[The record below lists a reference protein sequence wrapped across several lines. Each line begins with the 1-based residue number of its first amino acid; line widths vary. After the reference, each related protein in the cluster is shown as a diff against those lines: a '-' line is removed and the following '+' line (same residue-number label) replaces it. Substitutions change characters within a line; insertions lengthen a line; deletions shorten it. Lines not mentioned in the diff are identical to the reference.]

1 MTGSHRVRGDVTQT
15 SGLVRAIARRERVR
29 ITVWVGAIALMVGA
43 SAAGTKG
50 LFPTQ
55 ADLDAAAA
63 ASNNPAIIAFNGPPF
78 ALDTLGGQIAF
89 QIGAPGLVIAAL
101 MSIMMIGRLTRGEEE
116 AGRLELVR
124 SLPVGRHAPLLAG
137 GIVVAVMNLVLGAL
151 IAIALSAIGL
161 DVLGSVTFA
170 LQFVVLGLVFAAVT
184 LVGSQ
189 ITDNTRLAYG
199 LAGCVLAASFVVR
212 AIGDMHGG
220 GLSWLSPIGWV
231 QRSQAWAGERWW
243 PLALGLAV
251 SAGLAGFA
259 VAMLA
264 RRDLGAGLVAPRP
277 GRARARPGLRSPLA
291 LAIRLQ
297 RGSVAGWCAGV
308 AFGGIAYGSITNS
321 VEAFVRDNP
330 QMADI
335 LVAPG
340 GGASLVESY
349 LATSI
354 RITALIGTGYS
365 IQSIL
370 RLRSEETALRAEPV
384 LASPVSRTRWAA
396 AYIQVALTGSVV
408 VLAVAGGSIGISAA
422 IATHD
427 SSLVTRVLGASL
439 AYTPA
444 MWVLVAVGVALSGQL
459 PRVAVGTWASV
470 VVAFV
475 ITMFAALLNLPQWIV
490 DLSPFEHVP
499 LMPAQRFAWTPIVVL
514 LTATG
519 ALGTVG
525 IIGLRRRDIG

>member
-1 MTGSHRVRGDVTQT
+1 MRQRQHRD
-15 SGLVRAIARRERVR
+15 
-29 ITVWVGAIALMVGA
+29 
-43 SAAGTKG
+43 
-50 LFPTQ
+50 
-55 ADLDAAAA
+55 
-63 ASNNPAIIAFNGPPF
+63 NPAIIAFNGPPL

-101 MSIMMIGRLTRGEEE
+101 MSILMIGRLTRGEEE

-137 GIVVAVMNLVLGAL
+137 GIVVAVMNVVLGVL
-151 IAIALSAIGL
+151 IAIAVSGIGL
-161 DVLGSVTFA
+161 GVFGSVTFA
-170 LQFVVLGLVFAAVT
+170 LEFVALGLVFAAVT
-184 LVGSQ
+184 LVTSQ

-199 LAGCVLAASFVVR
+199 LAGCVLAVSYVLR

-231 QRSQAWAGERWW
+231 QQSHAWAGERWW
-243 PLALGLAV
+243 PLAFALAV
-251 SAGLAGFA
+251 SIGLVGVA

-277 GRARARPGLRSPLA
+277 GRAHARPGLRSPLA
-291 LAIRLQ
+291 LATRLQ
-297 RGSVAGWCAGV
+297 RSTVAGWCAGV

-321 VEAFVRDNP
+321 IETFVRDNP

-335 LVAPG
+335 LIAKG
-340 GGASLVESY
+340 SGASLVESY
-349 LATSI
+349 LATST
-354 RITALIGTGYS
+354 RITALIGSGFS

-370 RLRSEETALRAEPV
+370 RLRSEETALRAEPL

-396 AYIQVALTGSVV
+396 AYALVAAAGSVI

-422 IATHD
+422 IATGD

-439 AYTPA
+439 AYAPA
-444 MWVLVAVGVALSGQL
+444 MWVFVAVGIALSGLL
-459 PRVAVGTWASV
+459 PRLAVGTWATV

-475 ITMFAALLNLPQWIV
+475 ITMFAALLDLPTV
-490 DLSPFEHVP
+490 DRRP
-499 LMPAQRFAWTPIVVL
+499 LAVRARPADARR
-514 LTATG
+514 
-519 ALGTVG
+519 
-525 IIGLRRRDIG
+525 GLRLDTDRGAPGRGRRARQRRRRRSAPARHRLTNALPVAEQPPSRPEIRTPREESRHTPLFRARGSVARHE